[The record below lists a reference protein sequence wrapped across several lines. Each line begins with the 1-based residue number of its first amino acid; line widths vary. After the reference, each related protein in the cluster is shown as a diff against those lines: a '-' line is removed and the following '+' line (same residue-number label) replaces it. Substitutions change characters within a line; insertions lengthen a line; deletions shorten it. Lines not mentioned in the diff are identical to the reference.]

1 MRKAINRLNLTYL
14 KTFLLKDAK
23 NVRILG
29 QVMYVIKFIK
39 ITLNTLIN
47 AKVIVKLFQTTDLAP
62 S

>member
-29 QVMYVIKFIK
+29 QVMYVIKFIN
-39 ITLNTLIN
+39 ITNTSIN